1 MRLLNSIIK
10 LIFPPKCPLCEK
22 IVEED
27 ETLCK
32 DCWEKIKFI
41 KEPFCDKCS
50 SPLDYKASSK
60 VICAHCLQTKP
71 LYIKLRSAVV
81 YNSFVSKII
90 FKFKF
95 YDKIH
100 LKRFMAKVMVNAA
113 QDIIKDIDILIPI
126 PLHKKRLIFRK
137 YNQSLLLAE
146 EIAKI
151 TNKQVIYNFLYK
163 NKHTIPQV
171 KLKQKD
177 RIKNIKGK
185 FSINK
190 NYLKEIDKY
199 TNLNFALIDN
209 VVTTG
214 STIKE
219 CIKVL
224 NKVGIKN
231 VYVISFAKTFY
242 KH

>member
-1 MRLLNSIIK
+1 MRLLNFIIK

-50 SPLDYKASSK
+50 SPLEYKASKK
-60 VICAHCLQTKP
+60 VICAHCIQTKP
-71 LYIKLRSAVV
+71 LYVKLRSAVV

-100 LKRFMAKVMVNAA
+100 LKKFMAKLMVNAA

-137 YNQSLLLAE
+137 YNQSLLLVE
-146 EIAKI
+146 EIAKL
-151 TNKQVIYNFLYK
+151 TNKQVIYNFIYK
-163 NKHTIPQV
+163 NKHTVPQV

-177 RIKNIKGK
+177 RIENIKGK
-185 FSINK
+185 FSINE

-199 TNLNFALIDN
+199 KNLNFAIIDD

-224 NKVGIKN
+224 NKAGIKN

>member
-1 MRLLNSIIK
+1 MKLLNFIIK

-50 SPLDYKASSK
+50 SPLEYKASKK
-60 VICAHCLQTKP
+60 VICAHCIQTKP
-71 LYIKLRSAVV
+71 LYVKLRSAVV

-100 LKRFMAKVMVNAA
+100 LKKIMAKLMVEASK
-113 QDIIKDIDILIPI
+113 DIMDDIDILIPI

-146 EIAKI
+146 EIAKL
-151 TNKQVIYNFLYK
+151 TNKQVIYNFIYK
-163 NKHTIPQV
+163 NKHTVPQV

-177 RIKNIKGK
+177 RIENIKGK

-190 NYLKEIDKY
+190 EYLDKIKEYK
-199 TNLNFALIDN
+199 NLNFAIIDD

-224 NKVGIKN
+224 NKAGIKN